1 MNIEDLLKL
10 TVEKEASDLLLTVP
24 SPPVLRID
32 GALMPLEE
40 LPGVT
45 PEYAKEALEHLTTKS
60 QRESFYS
67 GRAVDLAY
75 SVRGLAR
82 FRVNA
87 FFQRGTIS
95 IAVRRVPLEVPCID
109 ELGLPSVCKTLALK
123 TKGLVLVTGPT
134 GTGKS
139 TTLAAMINHL
149 NKTDRRHVITIEDPI
164 EYVYHNEKCI
174 IAQRDLGD
182 DFESFPVALR
192 HTLRHDPDVIL
203 VGEMRDLD
211 TIATTIT
218 AAETGHLVLS
228 TVHTVNAPQTIDR
241 IVNVFP
247 AHQQQQI
254 QFQLSQV
261 LEGVLSQRLLPRAG
275 GRGRVAA
282 FEIMLGT
289 DAIRNLVRQGRT
301 DQIPTYL
308 QMGRQYGMQTMDQ
321 ALVDLVRSGTVTLE
335 EALTRSSNHDE
346 LHELC
351 KLVNSIDGLVGEE
364 LSLSA
369 L

>member
-1 MNIEDLLKL
+1 MNIEELLQL
-10 TVEKEASDLLLTVP
+10 TVEKEASDLNLTVP
-24 SPPVLRID
+24 NPPVLRID
-32 GALMPLEE
+32 GALRPLEE

-45 PEYAKEALEHLTTKS
+45 PEYVKKALEHLTTES
-60 QRESFYS
+60 QRERFYS
-67 GRAVDLAY
+67 DLEMDLAY
-75 SVRGLAR
+75 SVPGLAR

-95 IAVRRVPLEVPCID
+95 IAIRRIPLKMPDID

-134 GTGKS
+134 GVGKS

-149 NKTDRRHVITIEDPI
+149 NKTDTRHVITIEDPI

-182 DFESFPVALR
+182 DFKSFPVALR
-192 HTLRHDPDVIL
+192 YTLRHDPDVIL

-211 TIATTIT
+211 TIATAIT

-228 TVHTVNAPQTIDR
+228 TVHTVSAPQTIDR
-241 IVNVFP
+241 LVDIFP
-247 AHQQQQI
+247 ASQQEQI
-254 QFQLSQV
+254 RFQLSRV
-261 LEGVLSQRLLPRAG
+261 LEGVLSQRLLPRAVG
-275 GRGRVAA
+275 SGRVAA

-289 DAIRNLVRQGRT
+289 DAIRNLIREGRT

-308 QMGRQYGMQTMDQ
+308 QTGRQHGMQTMDQ
-321 ALVDLVRSGTVTLE
+321 ALEDLVRSGTVALD
-335 EALTRSSNHDE
+335 EALTRSSDPDE
-346 LHELC
+346 LR
-351 KLVNSIDGLVGEE
+351 KLVVVSINDQVWEE
-364 LSLSA
+364 RAA
-369 L
+369 LRRP